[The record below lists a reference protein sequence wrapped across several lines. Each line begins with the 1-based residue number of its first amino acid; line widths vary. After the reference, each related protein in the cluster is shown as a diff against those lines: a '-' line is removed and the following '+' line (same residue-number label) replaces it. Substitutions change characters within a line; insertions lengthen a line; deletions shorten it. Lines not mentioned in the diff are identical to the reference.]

1 MIPVS
6 CGQIAVAVG
15 GELAGVD
22 PATMIRARGDAA
34 VVIDS
39 RKITP
44 GGLFVALPGEN
55 VDGHDFVPAA
65 TAAGATASLTTRPI
79 EGCPCIVVPDAQK
92 ALGELARLV
101 VSQLPELVVVGLTGS
116 QGKTST
122 KDLIAQLL
130 RPYGE
135 TVAPVG
141 SFNNELGHPLTALEA
156 DEKTR
161 FLVAEMGAR
170 HVGDITHL
178 CRITPP
184 KVGVVLN
191 VGQSHLG
198 EFGSQDAIAQAKGEL
213 IEAVIPGG
221 TAVLNADDPRVAA
234 MAGRTGQTV
243 TTFGEAAEADVRAG
257 QITLDAGGRPGFT
270 LHVGDFSRDIRLQL
284 VGEHQVSNALAA
296 AAAVLALGLT
306 ADQVADGLNS
316 AVAVSKWRME
326 VTERADGVTVINDTY
341 NANPDS
347 VRAALKALVAIGRAR
362 AAQPGGGQ
370 TGGAQTGGAQAGGGR
385 TWAVLGE
392 MRELGDAAMR
402 EHDAIGRLAVRLD
415 VNRLVA
421 VTEAARP
428 IHLGASLE
436 GSWGNESAYAETID
450 EALDLLRKELQPGDV
465 VLVKASRAAG
475 LDRLAAAL
483 LEEASQ

>member
-1 MIPVS
+1 MIPLS
-6 CGQIAVAVG
+6 CGQIAEAVG
-15 GELAGVD
+15 GELVGVD
-22 PATMIRARGDAA
+22 PAAMIRATGDAA

-39 RKITP
+39 RKVTP

-55 VDGHDFVPAA
+55 VDGHDFVAA
-65 TAAGATASLTTRPI
+65 VTEAGATASLTTRPI
-79 EGCPCIVVPDAQK
+79 EGSPCIVVADAQT

-101 VSQLPELVVVGLTGS
+101 ISQLPGLVVIGLTGS

-130 RPYGE
+130 KPYGE

-141 SFNNELGHPLTALEA
+141 SFNNELGHPLTALQA
-156 DEKTR
+156 DENTR

-170 HVGDITHL
+170 HVGDITYL

-184 KVGVVLN
+184 EVGLVLN
-191 VGQSHLG
+191 VGYSHIG
-198 EFGSQDAIAQAKGEL
+198 EFGSQDAIAVAKGEL
-213 IEAVIPGG
+213 IEAVLPGG

-234 MAGRTGQTV
+234 MASRTQQTV
-243 TTFGEAAEADVRAG
+243 KTFGEAPDSDVRASG
-257 QITLDAGGRPGFT
+257 IKLDAGGRPGFT
-270 LHVGDFSRDIRLQL
+270 LHIDGTEHQVQLQL

-296 AAAVLALGLT
+296 AAAVLAVGLT
-306 ADQVADGLNS
+306 PEQVAEGLNAATS
-316 AVAVSKWRME
+316 VSKWRME
-326 VTERADGVTVINDTY
+326 VTERADGVTVINDAY

-347 VRAALKALVAIGRAR
+347 VKAALKALVAIGRTR
-362 AAQPGGGQ
+362 
-370 TGGAQTGGAQAGGGR
+370 GAR

-392 MRELGDAAMR
+392 MRELGDTAMQ
-402 EHDAIGRLAVRLD
+402 EHDTIGRLAVRLD

-421 VTEAARP
+421 VTPAARP

-475 LDRLAAAL
+475 LERLAAAL